1 MLLFFY
7 HGVFLNIKTEHVP
20 QTQQIKPIN
29 TKKLLSRY
37 SIVEISFLNIC
48 KYAAHGNTSDT
59 KQLQNAPI
67 KATTSAKYGIYT
79 ATKNTETDNTIRIAN
94 DLKYP
99 KHDLSS
105 SIIPSSDAEE
115 LQNDSS
121 TSNATGFIVS
131 PNFVQGLIATS
142 HVAKF
147 ATDFAISLT
156 FSPPVDF
163 IILKVISSSTARPYI
178 KYPKIAIEV

>member
-1 MLLFFY
+1 MRLFFYAY

-29 TKKLLSRY
+29 TKKLLSKY

-99 KHDLSS
+99 KHDLTHKGLGRLQRAWNP
-105 SIIPSSDAEE
+105 ILIVFLAFWGAGRVPQTPHPPIP
-115 LQNDSS
+115 QYP
-121 TSNATGFIVS
+121 I
-131 PNFVQGLIATS
+131 
-142 HVAKF
+142 
-147 ATDFAISLT
+147 
-156 FSPPVDF
+156 PPY
-163 IILKVISSSTARPYI
+163 TPG
-178 KYPKIAIEV
+178 